1 MKHLTLGIGILAVL
15 LVLCLGASWTMD
27 RTSDQVAALLESAW
41 EQADRE
47 NLQAAA
53 EQVEAAHRTWEQ
65 HRGISASLVDHQ
77 RLEDI
82 DQGFTDLQAWFQL
95 GEEAEFAQSCLAL
108 AQHFV
113 IPPWENRKERPC
125 RRPFPFG
132 ADQKSRLFRS
142 RQIALRRLSPANFLS
157 TAKRLLSKVPSPGT
171 ARPLLPDG
179 LYPGGNIGL
188 HLVPLQPQSRRQLRE
203 QQLLRPAE
211 KALIHRAQPPLMP
224 LRLLLLGVNG
234 HGELQKRLAIVGF

>member
-65 HRGISASLVDHQ
+65 HRGISASLVD
-77 RLEDI
+77 REGLGGSE
-82 DQGFTDLQAWFQL
+82 QGFTDLQAWFQL

-108 AQHFV
+108 AQQV
-113 IPPWENRKERPC
+113 RAM
-125 RRPFPFG
+125 
-132 ADQKSRLFRS
+132 AD
-142 RQIALRRLSPANFLS
+142 
-157 TAKRLLSKVPSPGT
+157 
-171 ARPLLPDG
+171 
-179 LYPGGNIGL
+179 
-188 HLVPLQPQSRRQLRE
+188 
-203 QQLLRPAE
+203 AE
-211 KALIHRAQPPLMP
+211 KPYYYNIL
-224 LRLLLLGVNG
+224 
-234 HGELQKRLAIVGF
+234 

>member
-41 EQADRE
+41 GQAERD

-108 AQHFV
+108 AQ
-113 IPPWENRKERPC
+113 
-125 RRPFPFG
+125 
-132 ADQKSRLFRS
+132 
-142 RQIALRRLSPANFLS
+142 QINSQDS
-157 TAKRLLSKVPSPGT
+157 
-171 ARPLLPDG
+171 
-179 LYPGGNIGL
+179 
-188 HLVPLQPQSRRQLRE
+188 
-203 QQLLRPAE
+203 
-211 KALIHRAQPPLMP
+211 
-224 LRLLLLGVNG
+224 
-234 HGELQKRLAIVGF
+234 